1 MKWAALIFLL
11 ASCTCPSA
19 KPVRYRKVD
28 VHTHFSPDAADR
40 AMKLLADHGIDACVD
55 LSGGFPGG
63 GLEEQLATAARFPGR
78 MFVFANL
85 DWELAQREE
94 DFGPPMAQQLRKA
107 KELGAKGL
115 KIPKALGLI
124 WRDST
129 GKLIAVDDPRLDVVF
144 ETAGE
149 LGLPIAIHV
158 GDPVAFWEPVTAA
171 NERFAELS
179 VHPRWSYAGK
189 KVPAWEELFAAL
201 TRRIA
206 RHPKTTF
213 ISVHFGN
220 APEYPERV
228 SELLDKYPN
237 LYVDT
242 AARVP
247 EIGRFSAPKMR
258 AIFARHHD
266 RILFGT
272 DLGVGRD
279 PAQLMLGSPGRDPP
293 TQADIERFFTATWR
307 YFETGEQ
314 QFDHPT
320 PIQGSWKIDGL
331 ALPKEQLQELYAGNA
346 DRLLGLSGAR

>member
-1 MKWAALIFLL
+1 MRWAVLL
-11 ASCTCPSA
+11 VFASCTCPGAS
-19 KPVRYRKVD
+19 PPHFRKVD
-28 VHTHFSPDAADR
+28 VHTHFGPDSADH
-40 AMKLLADHGIDACVD
+40 AMKLMADHGIDACVD

-63 GLEEQLATAARFPGR
+63 GLEEQLKTAARFPGR

-85 DWELAQREE
+85 DWEIPQQRD
-94 DFGPPMAQQLRKA
+94 DFGEPMAQQLRHA
-107 KELGAKGL
+107 KQLGAKGL

-124 WRDST
+124 WRDRT
-129 GKLIAVDDPRLDVVF
+129 GKLIEVDDPRLDVVF

-149 LGLPIAIHV
+149 LGMPVAIHV
-158 GDPVAFWEPVTAA
+158 GDPVAFWQPVTPE
-171 NERFAELS
+171 NERYAELS

-189 KVPAWEELFAAL
+189 AVPSWEELFAAL

-220 APEYPERV
+220 APEYPDRV
-228 SELLDKYPN
+228 AALLDQYPN

-247 EIGRFSAPKMR
+247 ELGRAAPEKLR
-258 AIFARHHD
+258 AIFEKHGD

-279 PAQLMLGSPGRDPP
+279 PSQLMLGSPGKEPP
-293 TQADIERFFTATWR
+293 TTADIERFFSATWR
-307 YFETGEQ
+307 YFETNDR

-331 ALPKEQLQELYAGNA
+331 GLSKAQLTALYSGNA
-346 DRLLGLSGAR
+346 DRLLGLGAAK

>member
-1 MKWAALIFLL
+1 MKWAALLL
-11 ASCTCPSA
+11 LLVFSCTCPGL
-19 KPVRYRKVD
+19 KPQRYRKLD
-28 VHTHFSPDAADR
+28 VHTHFGSESADH
-40 AMKLLADHGIDACVD
+40 AMKLLADHGIDGCVD

-63 GLEEQLATAARFPGR
+63 GLEEQLATAARYPGR
-78 MFVFANL
+78 IYVFANL
-85 DWELAQREE
+85 DWEVAQRRD
-94 DFGPPMAQQLRKA
+94 DFGEPLAQQLRRA
-107 KELGAKGL
+107 KQLGAKGL

-129 GKLIAVDDPRLDVVF
+129 GKLLAVDDPRLDVVF
-144 ETAGE
+144 DTAGE
-149 LGLPIAIHV
+149 LGMPVAIHV
-158 GDPVAFWEPVTAA
+158 GDPVAFWGPVTSA

-189 KVPAWEELFAAL
+189 PVPSWEELFAAL

-228 SELLDKYPN
+228 DALLDQYPN

-247 EIGRFSAPKMR
+247 ELGRVPAQKMR
-258 AIFARHHD
+258 AIFLKHHD

-272 DLGVGRD
+272 DLGVGRE
-279 PAQLMLGSPGRDPP
+279 PSNLMLGSPGRDPP
-293 TQADIERFFTATWR
+293 TPEEIERFFSATWR
-307 YFETGEQ
+307 YFETRDL
-314 QFDHPT
+314 QFEHPT
-320 PIQGSWKIDGL
+320 PIQGSWRIDGL
-331 ALPKEQLQELYAGNA
+331 GLPPDVLKQLYAGNA
-346 DRLLGLSGAR
+346 DRLLGLTP